1 MGLEVTCLQPYD
13 RTGVRTQDDE
23 TQDSTS
29 KIWPAQ
35 PSQPGN
41 MSVTSPSEAGS
52 VQDLLLAPA
61 ARETLGK
68 SHHLSKPQF
77 SHGSLTLLPLVLY

>member
-35 PSQPGN
+35 PSQTCRITHELSGER
-41 MSVTSPSEAGS
+41 SWVLSERS
-52 VQDLLLAPA
+52 WVC
-61 ARETLGK
+61 
-68 SHHLSKPQF
+68 
-77 SHGSLTLLPLVLY
+77 VLWQEI

>member
-1 MGLEVTCLQPYD
+1 MEGLVSGCCFSPEKGPHGLF
-13 RTGVRTQDDE
+13 R
-23 TQDSTS
+23 
-29 KIWPAQ
+29 A
-35 PSQPGN
+35 PGN